1 MANPSPTQ
9 ARLAKKSARKPGDLR
24 AIQRKLWGAVL
35 HAEEVMERAVEDEVR
50 LRAIHALS
58 QACGQYAKLLEVGEL
73 EARLAAL
80 EGQVP
85 PQPRRKR

>member
-1 MANPSPTQ
+1 
-9 ARLAKKSARKPGDLR
+9 
-24 AIQRKLWGAVL
+24 
-35 HAEEVMERAVEDEVR
+35 MERAVEDEVR

-80 EGQVP
+80 EAQVP